1 MTNELTLDDLKII
14 SNAVGNNIQHI
25 MDSYVGVNYHQ
36 SIIDPDYVIKMI
48 NRDNKEIFDVQE
60 KLYKLIN
67 TIKKDA
73 ASDKE
78 LNSIVTIKPATSR
91 FQVNVKYFSNHQ
103 DINEFLNN
111 KNVEFVDLK
120 VDNYNYHLLYRTIE
134 IDA

>member
-1 MTNELTLDDLKII
+1 MTTELTLDDLKII

-25 MDSYVGVNYHQ
+25 MDSYVGVNFHQ

>member
-25 MDSYVGVNYHQ
+25 MDSYVGVNFHQ

>member
-1 MTNELTLDDLKII
+1 MTTELTLDDLKII
-14 SNAVGNNIQHI
+14 STTIGNNIQHI
-25 MDSYVGVNYHQ
+25 MDSYVGVNFHQ

>member
-36 SIIDPDYVIKMI
+36 SIIDPDYVIKLI